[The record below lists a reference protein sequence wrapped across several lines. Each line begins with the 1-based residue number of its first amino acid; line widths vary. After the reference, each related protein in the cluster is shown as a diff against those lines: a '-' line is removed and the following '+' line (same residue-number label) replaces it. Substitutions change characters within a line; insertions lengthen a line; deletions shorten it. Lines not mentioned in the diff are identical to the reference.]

1 MKRLISIVMCL
12 LIIFGCTLPCFATDD
27 NDKVSDYPYIFIPG
41 MVGWGTDFP
50 GYDKFPYWG
59 GGFTIGQYDNLI
71 DILNLAGIRAYAAN
85 PGPFNSA
92 WTEPVRSML
101 LLRAQ

>member
-1 MKRLISIVMCL
+1 MCL

-59 GGFTIGQYDNLI
+59 GGLTVGQYDILI

-85 PGPFNSA
+85 P
-92 WTEPVRSML
+92 
-101 LLRAQ
+101 